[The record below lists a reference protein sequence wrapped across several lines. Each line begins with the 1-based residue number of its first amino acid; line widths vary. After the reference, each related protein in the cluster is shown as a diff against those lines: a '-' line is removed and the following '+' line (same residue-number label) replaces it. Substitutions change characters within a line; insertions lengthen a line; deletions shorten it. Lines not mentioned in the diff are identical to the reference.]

1 MKHGRLGMVFPNNPN
16 RFSRVH
22 VGKTAW
28 SIKGTP
34 GPFKVNLTFLVKQ
47 MLTVASC
54 FFYL

>member
-34 GPFKVNLTFLVKQ
+34 GPFKVNLTFLVKTNVDCCK
-47 MLTVASC
+47 L